1 MLANQMKN
9 LLLVDDHKI
18 VRSGLKTLLSDLNF
32 DQIDEADSG
41 KVAYALSQENSYS
54 LIIMDISME
63 GMSGL
68 DALSKII
75 TRIPK
80 QKILILSMHDS
91 DLVIEKAK
99 KLGAMGF
106 VTKSD
111 ISDNLFQAVE
121 QILNGEY
128 FFPETKTSDSQL
140 NQLNEREFE
149 IFKMIASG
157 KSIKNIATDMNISQK
172 TVANYQT
179 SIKQK
184 LEIDNPIEFYKLA
197 VELNLIKS

>member
-1 MLANQMKN
+1 MKN

-41 KVAYALSQENSYS
+41 KVAYALAQENSYS

-63 GMSGL
+63 EMSGL
-68 DALSKII
+68 DALSEII

-121 QILNGEY
+121 QILNGGN
-128 FFPETKTSDSQL
+128 FFPEIKNSDDQL

-157 KSIKNIATDMNISQK
+157 KTIKNIASDMNISQK

-184 LEIDNPIEFYKLA
+184 LAINNPIEFYKLA

>member
-1 MLANQMKN
+1 MKS

-18 VRSGLKTLLSDLNF
+18 VRSGLKTLLSNLNF
-32 DQIDEADSG
+32 DRIDEADSG
-41 KVAYALSQENSYS
+41 KMAYALAQEKSYS

-75 TRIPK
+75 NRLPK

-91 DLVIEKAK
+91 DLVIEKSK

-121 QILNGEY
+121 QILSGQY
-128 FFPETKTSDSQL
+128 FFPEIKISDSRL
-140 NQLNEREFE
+140 NELNEREFE

-157 KSIKNIATDMNISQK
+157 MNIKNIASDMNISQK
-172 TVANYQT
+172 TAANYQT

-184 LEIDNPIEFYKLA
+184 LAIDNPIEFYKLA

>member
-1 MLANQMKN
+1 M
-9 LLLVDDHKI
+9 
-18 VRSGLKTLLSDLNF
+18 
-32 DQIDEADSG
+32 
-41 KVAYALSQENSYS
+41 AYALAQENSYS

-75 TRIPK
+75 NRLPE
-80 QKILILSMHDS
+80 QKIIILSMHDS

-121 QILNGEY
+121 QVLAGQY
-128 FFPETKTSDSQL
+128 FFPEIKISDNRL
-140 NQLNEREFE
+140 NELNEREFE

-157 KSIKNIATDMNISQK
+157 KTIKNIAADMNISQK
-172 TVANYQT
+172 TAANYQT

>member
-1 MLANQMKN
+1 MKS

-18 VRSGLKTLLSDLNF
+18 VRSGLKTLLSNLNF
-32 DQIDEADSG
+32 DRIDEADSG
-41 KVAYALSQENSYS
+41 KMAYALAQEHSYS

-75 TRIPK
+75 NRLPK

-91 DLVIEKAK
+91 DLVIEKSK

-121 QILNGEY
+121 QVLAGQY
-128 FFPETKTSDSQL
+128 FFPEIKISDSRL
-140 NQLNEREFE
+140 NELNEREFE

-157 KSIKNIATDMNISQK
+157 KTIKNIAADMNISQK
-172 TVANYQT
+172 TAANYQT

-184 LEIDNPIEFYKLA
+184 LAIDNPIEFYKLA

>member
-1 MLANQMKN
+1 MKS

-18 VRSGLKTLLSDLNF
+18 VRSGLKTLLSNLNF
-32 DQIDEADSG
+32 DRIDEADSG
-41 KVAYALSQENSYS
+41 KMAYALAQENSYS

-75 TRIPK
+75 NRLPK

-91 DLVIEKAK
+91 DLVIEKSK

-121 QILNGEY
+121 QVLAGQY
-128 FFPETKTSDSQL
+128 FFPEIKILDNRL
-140 NQLNEREFE
+140 NELNEREFE

-157 KSIKNIATDMNISQK
+157 KTIKNIAADMNISQK
-172 TVANYQT
+172 TAANYQT

-184 LEIDNPIEFYKLA
+184 LAIDNPIEFYKLA

>member
-1 MLANQMKN
+1 MKS

-18 VRSGLKTLLSDLNF
+18 VRSGLKTLLSNLNF
-32 DQIDEADSG
+32 DRIDEADSG
-41 KVAYALSQENSYS
+41 KMAYALAQEKSYS

-75 TRIPK
+75 NRLPK

-91 DLVIEKAK
+91 DLVIEKSK

-121 QILNGEY
+121 QILSGQY
-128 FFPETKTSDSQL
+128 FFPEIKISDSRL
-140 NQLNEREFE
+140 NELNEREFE

-157 KSIKNIATDMNISQK
+157 KTIKNIAADMNISQK
-172 TVANYQT
+172 TAANYQT

-184 LEIDNPIEFYKLA
+184 LAIDNPIEFYKLA

>member
-1 MLANQMKN
+1 MKN

-41 KVAYALSQENSYS
+41 KAAYSLAQENSYS

-80 QKILILSMHDS
+80 QTIIILSMHDS
-91 DLVIEKAK
+91 DLVIEKSK

-121 QILNGEY
+121 QVLAGEY
-128 FFPETKTSDSQL
+128 FFPEIKISDNRL
-140 NQLNEREFE
+140 NELNEREFE

-157 KSIKNIATDMNISQK
+157 KTIKNIAADMNISQK
-172 TVANYQT
+172 TAANYQT

-184 LEIDNPIEFYKLA
+184 LAIDNPIEFYKLA

>member
-1 MLANQMKN
+1 MKS

-18 VRSGLKTLLSDLNF
+18 VRSGLKTLLSNLNF
-32 DQIDEADSG
+32 DRIDEADSG
-41 KVAYALSQENSYS
+41 KMAYALAQENSYS

-75 TRIPK
+75 NRLPK

-91 DLVIEKAK
+91 DLVIEKSK

-121 QILNGEY
+121 QVLAGEY
-128 FFPETKTSDSQL
+128 FFPEIKISDNRL
-140 NQLNEREFE
+140 NELNEREFE

-157 KSIKNIATDMNISQK
+157 KTIKNIAADMNISQK
-172 TVANYQT
+172 TAANYQT

-184 LEIDNPIEFYKLA
+184 LAIDNPIEFYKLA

>member
-1 MLANQMKN
+1 MKN

-32 DQIDEADSG
+32 DQIDEAGSG
-41 KVAYALSQENSYS
+41 KVAYALAQENSYS

-75 TRIPK
+75 NRIPK

-121 QILNGEY
+121 QILNGQN
-128 FFPETKTSDSQL
+128 FFPETKTSDNQL

>member
-1 MLANQMKN
+1 MKN

-41 KVAYALSQENSYS
+41 RVAYSLAQENSYS

-68 DALSKII
+68 DALSKIM

-128 FFPETKTSDSQL
+128 FFPETKTSDNQL

-157 KSIKNIATDMNISQK
+157 KTIKNIATDMNISQK

>member
-1 MLANQMKN
+1 MKN

-41 KVAYALSQENSYS
+41 KVAYALAQENSYS

-75 TRIPK
+75 NRFPK

-91 DLVIEKAK
+91 DLVIEKSK

-121 QILNGEY
+121 QVLAGQY
-128 FFPETKTSDSQL
+128 FFPEIKISDNRL
-140 NQLNEREFE
+140 NELNEREFE

-157 KSIKNIATDMNISQK
+157 KTIKNIAADMNISQK
-172 TVANYQT
+172 TAANYQT

-184 LEIDNPIEFYKLA
+184 LGIDNPIEFYKLA

>member
-1 MLANQMKN
+1 MKS

-18 VRSGLKTLLSDLNF
+18 VRSGLKTLLSNLNF
-32 DQIDEADSG
+32 DRIDEADSG
-41 KVAYALSQENSYS
+41 KMAYALAQEHSYS

-80 QKILILSMHDS
+80 QKIIILSMHDS
-91 DLVIEKAK
+91 DLVIEKSK

-121 QILNGEY
+121 QVLAGQY
-128 FFPETKTSDSQL
+128 FFPEIKISDNRL
-140 NQLNEREFE
+140 NDLNEREFE

-157 KSIKNIATDMNISQK
+157 KTIKNIAADMNISQK
-172 TVANYQT
+172 TAANYQT

-184 LEIDNPIEFYKLA
+184 LAIDNPIEFYKLA

>member
-1 MLANQMKN
+1 MKS

-18 VRSGLKTLLSDLNF
+18 VRSGLKTLLSNLNF
-32 DQIDEADSG
+32 DRIDEADSG
-41 KVAYALSQENSYS
+41 KMAYALAQENSYS

-75 TRIPK
+75 NRLPK

-91 DLVIEKAK
+91 DLVIEKSK

-121 QILNGEY
+121 QILSGQY
-128 FFPETKTSDSQL
+128 FFPEIKISDSRL
-140 NQLNEREFE
+140 NELNEREFE

-157 KSIKNIATDMNISQK
+157 MNIKNIASDMNISQK
-172 TVANYQT
+172 TAANYQT

>member
-1 MLANQMKN
+1 MKN

-41 KVAYALSQENSYS
+41 KVAYALAQENSYS
-54 LIIMDISME
+54 LIVMDISME

-68 DALSKII
+68 DALSRIM

-99 KLGAMGF
+99 KFGAMGF

-121 QILNGEY
+121 QILNGQN
-128 FFPETKTSDSQL
+128 FFPETKTSDNQL

>member
-1 MLANQMKN
+1 MKS

-18 VRSGLKTLLSDLNF
+18 VRSGLKTLLSNLNF
-32 DQIDEADSG
+32 DRIDEADSG
-41 KVAYALSQENSYS
+41 KMAYMLAQKNSYS

-121 QILNGEY
+121 QVIAGQY
-128 FFPETKTSDSQL
+128 FFPEIKISDNRL
-140 NQLNEREFE
+140 NELNEREFE

-157 KSIKNIATDMNISQK
+157 MNIKNIAADMNISQK
-172 TVANYQT
+172 TAANYQT

>member
-1 MLANQMKN
+1 MKN

-41 KVAYALSQENSYS
+41 RVAYVLAQENSYS

-75 TRIPK
+75 NRLPK

-121 QILNGEY
+121 HILNGGN
-128 FFPETKTSDSQL
+128 FFPETKASDNQL

-157 KSIKNIATDMNISQK
+157 KTIKNIATDMNISQK

-184 LEIDNPIEFYKLA
+184 LEIDNPIDFYKLA

>member
-1 MLANQMKN
+1 MKN

-41 KVAYALSQENSYS
+41 KAAYSLAQENSYS

-68 DALSKII
+68 DALSKIM

-121 QILNGEY
+121 QILNGQN
-128 FFPETKTSDSQL
+128 FFPETKTSDNQL

-157 KSIKNIATDMNISQK
+157 KSIKNIAEDMNISQK

>member
-1 MLANQMKN
+1 MKS

-18 VRSGLKTLLSDLNF
+18 VRSGLKTLLSNLNF
-32 DQIDEADSG
+32 DRIDEADSG
-41 KVAYALSQENSYS
+41 KMAYALAQENSYS
-54 LIIMDISME
+54 LIIMDISMQ

-75 TRIPK
+75 NRLPK

-91 DLVIEKAK
+91 DLVIEKSK

-121 QILNGEY
+121 QVLAGQY
-128 FFPETKTSDSQL
+128 FFPEIKISDNRL
-140 NQLNEREFE
+140 NELNEREFE

-157 KSIKNIATDMNISQK
+157 KTIKNIAADMNISQK
-172 TVANYQT
+172 TAANYQT

-184 LEIDNPIEFYKLA
+184 LAIDNPIEFYKLA

>member
-1 MLANQMKN
+1 MKS

-18 VRSGLKTLLSDLNF
+18 VRSGLKTLLFNLNF
-32 DQIDEADSG
+32 DRIDEADSG
-41 KVAYALSQENSYS
+41 KMAYALAQEKSYS

-75 TRIPK
+75 NRFPK

-91 DLVIEKAK
+91 DLVIEKSK

-121 QILNGEY
+121 QVLGGQY
-128 FFPETKTSDSQL
+128 FFPEIKISDNRL
-140 NQLNEREFE
+140 NELNEREFE

-157 KSIKNIATDMNISQK
+157 KTIKNIAADMSISQK
-172 TVANYQT
+172 TAANYQT

-184 LEIDNPIEFYKLA
+184 LGIDNPIDFYKLA

>member
-1 MLANQMKN
+1 MKN

-41 KVAYALSQENSYS
+41 KAAYSLAQENSYS

-63 GMSGL
+63 GTSGL
-68 DALSKII
+68 DTLSKII
-75 TRIPK
+75 NRLPK

-99 KLGAMGF
+99 KFGAMGF

-128 FFPETKTSDSQL
+128 FFPETKTSDNQL

-157 KSIKNIATDMNISQK
+157 KTIKNIATDMNISQK